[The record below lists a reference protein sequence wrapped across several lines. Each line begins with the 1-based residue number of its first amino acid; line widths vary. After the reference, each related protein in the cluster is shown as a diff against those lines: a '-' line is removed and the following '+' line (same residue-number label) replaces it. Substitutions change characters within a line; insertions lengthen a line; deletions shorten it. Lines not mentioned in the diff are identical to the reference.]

1 MNICVF
7 GAASDQINEKFKT
20 EIYEMSYRL
29 AKMGHNLVFG
39 AGSTGL
45 MGASARGFYDAGG
58 KIYGFVPKFILDN
71 NIEPVFPNCTE
82 LQCVDTMN
90 QRKDSMENLAD
101 VFIVVPGGIGTMEEF
116 FEVLVAQS
124 LGRHTKEII
133 LLNIDNY
140 YEEIIKFINKAVSNV
155 PIKDCYK
162 IAATI
167 GDVFKYLEEFKF
179 WMFERNKI

>member
-7 GAASDQINEKFKT
+7 GAASDQIDEKFKT
-20 EIYEMSYRL
+20 KVYEMSYRL

-39 AGSTGL
+39 AGGTGL

-58 KIYGFVPKFILDN
+58 KIYGFVPKFIADS
-71 NIEPVFPNCTE
+71 NIEPIFPNCTE
-82 LQCVDTMN
+82 LQYVDTMN
-90 QRKDSMENLAD
+90 QRKDGMENLAD
-101 VFIVVPGGIGTMEEF
+101 VFVIVPGGIGTMEEF

-133 LLNIDNY
+133 LLDIDNY
-140 YEEIIKFINKAVSNV
+140 YEDIIKFIDKAVSNV

-162 IAATI
+162 IAANI
-167 GDVFKYLEEFKF
+167 EDVFKYLEELNF
-179 WMFERNKI
+179 